1 MRAKISF
8 NENWLFSKDLQNV
21 EALDLSKFEEVSI
34 PHTWNNLDGQD
45 GGADYHRG
53 TCFYKKTF
61 EVTKEDLENELYLEF
76 EAVEATAVVYI
87 NNKQVCT
94 HNGGFSTF
102 RIHLNEHVNVGNN
115 EIIVSADNS
124 KNELVYP
131 QFADFTFYGGIYRD
145 VNLIKVNKTHF
156 DLDYVGGQ
164 GIAITPTINEGGSA
178 TVKVDGYV
186 SNPKGTTIRYEIID
200 DEKVIDTKE
209 VKDDITSVTF
219 EIEKPHLWNGRIDPH
234 LYVLKATIID
244 EDNIIDN
251 VEINF
256 GIRSFY
262 VDPEKGF
269 FLNGKPYHLHG
280 VSRHQDRKDKGW
292 AISKADHEEDMK
304 LILEVGATTIRLA
317 HYQHAQYFYDLCDKY
332 GLVIWAEIPYISR
345 HMDDG
350 KENVFSQMK
359 ELIIQNYNHASIV
372 CWGLSNEITMNGE
385 TERCIQDHKELNDF
399 VHELDKT
406 RLTTIANVTATSMDS
421 EMCKIPDII
430 SYNHYFGWYAGKVS
444 QNGPWLDKF
453 HKKHP
458 NICIGLSE
466 YGCEC
471 VLDWHT
477 ETPTCGDYSEEY
489 QAYYHH
495 EMLKTFAVRPF
506 IWSTHVWNMF
516 DFAADARDEGGVKG
530 MNNKGLVT
538 YDRKTKKDSFYLYK
552 AYWNNEEKFVWI
564 ASKRF
569 VEREL
574 EEIKVR
580 VYTNLDEVT
589 LFNNDVEI
597 ATVKVQDHE
606 AVFDVKLS
614 EGENNIVATSGEYK
628 DSTTFIKVE
637 SNGNKYVCKDV
648 AASVTNWFDDS
659 GKEVKL
665 NLPEGY
671 LNVNVPIC
679 DYAESPLAKQIV
691 LTAVGF
697 IKKTGKV
704 SMLADY
710 EPEEMLELLSM
721 SVTRILNLAGNMV
734 KGLPSN
740 ILEIINE
747 VLNKIPAKQTEV
759 VKENIVAFNF
769 DGKEVKLNMPEGYY
783 NVNYKIKHLVKND
796 FVKAVID
803 TLIVVDSKK
812 KFSPMLKGIKFFFIK
827 QFKISTLL
835 NKALKENK
843 AEMLVMVNEIL
854 NKIKK

>member
-8 NENWLFSKDLQNV
+8 NENWLFSKDPQNV
-21 EALDLSKFEEVSI
+21 EALDLSRFEEVSI

-186 SNPKGTTIRYEIID
+186 SNPKGSTIRYEIID
-200 DEKVIDTKE
+200 DEKVIDTNE
-209 VKDDITSVTF
+209 VKDEITSVTF

-234 LYVLKATIID
+234 LYVLKATKID
-244 EDNIIDN
+244 GDNIIDN

-280 VSRHQDRKDKGW
+280 VSRHQDRKEKGW

-359 ELIIQNYNHASIV
+359 ELVIQNYNHASIV

-453 HKKHP
+453 HKKYP

-466 YGCEC
+466 YGCES
-471 VLDWHT
+471 VLNWHT

-589 LFNNDVEI
+589 LFNNDIEI

-628 DSTTFIKVE
+628 DLTTFVKVE

-648 AASVTNWFDDS
+648 ATSVTNWFDDS

-710 EPEEMLELLSM
+710 EPEEMLDLLSM

>member
-1 MRAKISF
+1 MKAKISF
-8 NENWLFSKDLQNV
+8 NENWLFSKDPQNV
-21 EALDLSKFEEVSI
+21 EALDLSRFEEVSI

-164 GIAITPTINEGGSA
+164 GIAITSTINEGGSA

-186 SNPKGTTIRYEIID
+186 SNPKGSTVRYEIID

-219 EIEKPHLWNGRIDPH
+219 EIENPHLWNGRIDPH
-234 LYVLKATIID
+234 LYVLKATIVD
-244 EDNIIDN
+244 GDNILDN

-359 ELIIQNYNHASIV
+359 ELVIQNYNHASIV

-453 HKKHP
+453 HKKYP

-589 LFNNDVEI
+589 LFNNDIEI

-628 DSTTFIKVE
+628 DLTTFVKVE

-648 AASVTNWFDDS
+648 ATSVTNWFDDS

-710 EPEEMLELLSM
+710 EPEEMLDLLSM

-812 KFSPMLKGIKFFFIK
+812 KFSPMLKGIKFCFIK

>member
-8 NENWLFSKDLQNV
+8 NENWLFSKDPQNV
-21 EALDLSKFEEVSI
+21 EALDLSRFEEVSI

-164 GIAITPTINEGGSA
+164 GIAITSTINEGGSA

-186 SNPKGTTIRYEIID
+186 SNPKGTTVRYEIID

-234 LYVLKATIID
+234 LYLLKATIID
-244 EDNIIDN
+244 GDNIIDN

-359 ELIIQNYNHASIV
+359 ELVIQNYNHASIV

-453 HKKHP
+453 HKKYP

-495 EMLKTFAVRPF
+495 EMLKAFAVRPF
-506 IWSTHVWNMF
+506 IWSTHLWNMF

-628 DSTTFIKVE
+628 DLTTFVKVE

-648 AASVTNWFDDS
+648 ATSVTNWFDDS

-796 FVKAVID
+796 FVKSVIH
-803 TLIVVDSKK
+803 TLIAVDSKK

>member
-21 EALDLSKFEEVSI
+21 EALDLSKFDKVSI

-244 EDNIIDN
+244 EENIIDN

-359 ELIIQNYNHASIV
+359 ELVIQNYNHASIV

-453 HKKHP
+453 HKKYP

-471 VLDWHT
+471 VLEWHT

-495 EMLKTFAVRPF
+495 EMLKAFAVRPF

-637 SNGNKYVCKDV
+637 SNDNKYVCKDV
-648 AASVTNWFDDS
+648 ATSVTNWFDDS

-710 EPEEMLELLSM
+710 EPEEMLDLLSM

>member
-8 NENWLFSKDLQNV
+8 NENWLFSKDPQNV

-359 ELIIQNYNHASIV
+359 ELVIQNYNHASIV

-453 HKKHP
+453 HKKYP

>member
-21 EALDLSKFEEVSI
+21 EPLDSSKFEEVSI

-359 ELIIQNYNHASIV
+359 ELVIQNYNHASIV

-385 TERCIQDHKELNDF
+385 TERCVQDHKELNDF

-453 HKKHP
+453 HKKYP

-574 EEIKVR
+574 KEIKVR

-614 EGENNIVATSGEYK
+614 EGENNIVATSGDYK

-710 EPEEMLELLSM
+710 EPEEMLDLLSM